1 MKTLLTT
8 KMNESKGIICLTLN
22 EDFRL
27 IIDLD
32 YRKITGNFLTNVLNY
47 ERYLIPNLQLRWYAH
62 NG

>member
-1 MKTLLTT
+1 
-8 KMNESKGIICLTLN
+8 MNESKGIICLTLN